1 MSSFYSNFELM
12 NDVSNDILD
21 SLSLMQ
27 NEIRDC
33 RDYIKDIDNRVIEE
47 LNNAESIE
55 RQINGRISAV
65 QYEIE
70 DAMSS
75 EPPMLI
81 VIPPLEAEL
90 IYLQGKKMQIL
101 SYKRKLENFHI
112 ELSDLIS
119 EFNKTQQPLLDE
131 FEHIGQAGNTFIIE
145 YKEELEIANNAL
157 YGYGNDRLENN
168 SSQYDSNVKGSYG
181 LYNEGHSNVKSQ
193 IEFGTNNT
201 VFVNENKELENV
213 IDSLLSSNNFFNA
226 DGSIN
231 SFNATQEPMV
241 FNSSS
246 GDYVYDNPDST
257 IRFMDCNQGKAIIKY
272 GASGAEED
280 FYGTCGLESIVNV
293 CRLSGKYI
301 NEQDVVLIAV
311 DNFLCTFGTGC
322 PSANGGTNYKERE
335 GILKHIGIESQSY
348 PQNVDD
354 ITTFVK
360 NGHGVILSLDA
371 TTLYGINDGKIR
383 PHACVPI
390 SVTIGSNGETK
401 GFYICDSNQGMSK
414 YYSVDLIKQALTPS
428 KMNVTNGI
436 IR

>member
-27 NEIRDC
+27 AEVRDC
-33 RDYIKDIDNRVIEE
+33 RDYIKDIDNRVVEGI
-47 LNNAESIE
+47 NDAESTE

-70 DAMSS
+70 DAMNS

-81 VIPPLEAEL
+81 LIPPLEAEL
-90 IYLQGKKMQIL
+90 LYLQGKKMQIV
-101 SYKRKLENFHI
+101 SYKRKLETFHSEI
-112 ELSDLIS
+112 SDLML
-119 EFNKTQQPLLDE
+119 EFDRTQQPLLEE
-131 FEHIGQAGNTFIIE
+131 FEHIGQAGNTFVIE
-145 YKEELEIANNAL
+145 YKEALEKANDAL
-157 YGYGNDRLENN
+157 FGDGTETRYGDFE
-168 SSQYDSNVKGSYG
+168 KGANTNG
-181 LYNEGHSNVKSQ
+181 LYSGIYSNEASQ
-193 IEFGTNNT
+193 IVAGTSNT
-201 VFVNENKELENV
+201 VLVNENKEPESI
-213 IDSLLSSNNFFNA
+213 IDSLLSNNNFFNV

-231 SFNATQEPMV
+231 SFDSTKEPMV

-280 FYGTCGLESIVNV
+280 FYGTCGLESVVNV

-322 PSANGGTNYKERE
+322 PSANGGTNHKERE
-335 GILKHIGIESQSY
+335 MILQHIGIDSQSY
-348 PQNVDD
+348 SQSVDS
-354 ITTFVK
+354 IAHFVK

-390 SVTIGSNGETK
+390 SVTIDAQGEPK
-401 GFYICDSNQGMSK
+401 GFYICDSNKGMSK
-414 YYSVDLIKQALTPS
+414 YYNVDIIKQALTPS
-428 KMNVTNGI
+428 KMNVTKGI